1 MTIASGAAVAWMALQ
16 AAAPQAVSPPR
27 WSLADS
33 PLLEVGRGDGMLL
46 HEVRDATIAADGT
59 VLIAE
64 NSEARILRVS
74 SAGEVLGSLG
84 REGQGEGELQR
95 AWRVFA
101 FGDTVLAYDDVGNRV
116 TTWTDLE
123 AKPETR
129 SLPLVNGVATA
140 LLTVVSAN
148 VWILRSWG
156 DGTMD
161 GDSRLIESW
170 TDVFSYDASSRVV
183 RPLDRRHIGY
193 GYLYRHAR
201 REGWATTTYRMSFLG
216 RAHFASVAGVW
227 LFAPMDASRLEI
239 RGGEADPPRA
249 MALPFEQMHYEAK
262 LFEQDREYKL
272 SIGVPRDRVGMIF
285 DGLRRQLP
293 ERAPPVDRLMGMGG
307 HLWVKPFEADGE
319 PSPRPD
325 WFVLDPAKEAV
336 LARVAVDSS
345 TVLLGGSEDRAVLL
359 RRTEMGEE
367 FVQVREVVRAAP
379 ASRPTIRPSG
389 QETD

>member
-1 MTIASGAAVAWMALQ
+1 MTIASGAAVAWMALH
-16 AAAPQAVSPPR
+16 AASPQAVSPPR
-27 WSLADS
+27 WALADS

-74 SAGEVLGSLG
+74 GAGEVLGSLG
-84 REGQGEGELQR
+84 REGRGEGELQR

-101 FGDTVLAYDDVGNRV
+101 FGDTVLAYDDVGKRV
-116 TTWTDLE
+116 TAWTYPD

-129 SLPLVNGVATA
+129 SLPLTNGVATA

-156 DGTMD
+156 DGSTV
-161 GDSRLIESW
+161 GDSRLIEHW
-170 TDVFSYDASSRVV
+170 TDVFSYHASSRVV

-193 GYLYRHAR
+193 GYLYRHMLQ
-201 REGWATTTYRMSFLG
+201 EGWATTTYRMSFLG

-249 MALPFEQMHYEAK
+249 MALPFEQMRYEAK
-262 LFEQDREYKL
+262 LFE
-272 SIGVPRDRVGMIF
+272 
-285 DGLRRQLP
+285 
-293 ERAPPVDRLMGMGG
+293 
-307 HLWVKPFEADGE
+307 H
-319 PSPRPD
+319 
-325 WFVLDPAKEAV
+325 PAKEAV

-345 TVLLGGSEDRAVLL
+345 MVLLGGSEDRAVLL